1 MDSLKGMAIF
11 ATVVDKGSMAAAA
24 QSLGMTPSAVSQ
36 QIRKLESRAQ
46 VTLLHRTTRRL
57 TLTEAG
63 EAFYRS
69 CAQMLAIAEEAERR
83 LGEWR
88 DAPVGE
94 LRLAAPVG
102 ELRLAAPVGELR
114 LAAPVGFSGTLIT
127 QALKPLLENHRQLRL
142 QLFFQDERI
151 DLVAERIDLAIRVG
165 NLADSSLVARHLG
178 DWSSVLCA
186 APAYLRQRA
195 PINRPEQLTEVDWI
209 SLNTSNHLN
218 HLTLSGPGGE
228 VCKLRLEPRVAAN
241 GMLAVRQFTL
251 DGLGVSYQPLPE
263 VRDALND
270 GRLQQLLPEWRI
282 PGLGIYAVTPRREAQ
297 PAKVKVAIEALRRAF
312 ATDGDER
319 WS

>member
-1 MDSLKGMAIF
+1 MTTKNENEPKCPFRSVGF
-11 ATVVDKGSMAAAA
+11 TPAAAEFPRDELA
-24 QSLGMTPSAVSQ
+24 
-36 QIRKLESRAQ
+36 IK
-46 VTLLHRTTRRL
+46 
-57 TLTEAG
+57 
-63 EAFYRS
+63 
-69 CAQMLAIAEEAERR
+69 MLAAFNN
-83 LGEWR
+83 
-88 DAPVGE
+88 V
-94 LRLAAPVG
+94 
-102 ELRLAAPVGELR
+102 
-114 LAAPVGFSGTLIT
+114 S
-127 QALKPLLENHRQLRL
+127 
-142 QLFFQDERI
+142 
-151 DLVAERIDLAIRVG
+151 
-165 NLADSSLVARHLG
+165 
-178 DWSSVLCA
+178 
-186 APAYLRQRA
+186 
-195 PINRPEQLTEVDWI
+195 PEQLTEVDWI

>member
-94 LRLAAPVG
+94 
-102 ELRLAAPVGELR
+102 
-114 LAAPVGFSGTLIT
+114 
-127 QALKPLLENHRQLRL
+127 LRL

-263 VRDALND
+263 VRNALND

>member
-102 ELRLAAPVGELR
+102 
-114 LAAPVGFSGTLIT
+114 FSGTLIT

-165 NLADSSLVARHLG
+165 NLADSRLGARHLG

>member
-1 MDSLKGMAIF
+1 M
-11 ATVVDKGSMAAAA
+11 
-24 QSLGMTPSAVSQ
+24 
-36 QIRKLESRAQ
+36 
-46 VTLLHRTTRRL
+46 
-57 TLTEAG
+57 
-63 EAFYRS
+63 
-69 CAQMLAIAEEAERR
+69 
-83 LGEWR
+83 
-88 DAPVGE
+88 
-94 LRLAAPVG
+94 
-102 ELRLAAPVGELR
+102 R

-218 HLTLSGPGGE
+218 HLTLGGPGGE